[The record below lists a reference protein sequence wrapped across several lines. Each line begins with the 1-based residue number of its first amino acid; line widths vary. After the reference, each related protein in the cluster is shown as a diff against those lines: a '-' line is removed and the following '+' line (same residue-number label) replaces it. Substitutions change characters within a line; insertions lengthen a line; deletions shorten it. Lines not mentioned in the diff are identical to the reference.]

1 MADEMLSRVME
12 AIDQQRDS
20 FISQQS
26 RQQLDAFFSFGNK
39 FGSSNEQPDPREK
52 NLIERQTEAISD
64 FQRQD
69 LESLATPAPHSYREN
84 LAEEEEE
91 TEYNAHGRNQFR
103 PVAKLPRPEY
113 LRETGSARDYMDRGK
128 IYFGSAELSN
138 NLDNTNRK
146 IIKTKKSEKKE
157 KLYNLIRKYKSR
169 AKSKMMSE
177 DLSPPEAEKNDAGE
191 TDLKS
196 SWNWDAGFEEFPA
209 YLDKTQYS
217 HIARQ
222 CITYLFLHQLQQP
235 ITNPLQYCQCFY
247 MCINLP

>member
-1 MADEMLSRVME
+1 MLSRVME

-39 FGSSNEQPDPREK
+39 FGSSNEQLDPGEIK
-52 NLIERQTEAISD
+52 LIERQTEAISD

-69 LESLATPAPHSYREN
+69 LESLATPAPLGYREK
-84 LAEEEEE
+84 LADEEDA
-91 TEYNAHGRNQFR
+91 EYNAHGRNQFQ
-103 PVAKLPRPEY
+103 PVNKLPRPEY
-113 LRETGSARDYMDRGK
+113 LRETGNAKDYMDRGK

-138 NLDNTNRK
+138 TNLDNTNRK
-146 IIKTKKSEKKE
+146 IIKTKKSEKRE

-177 DLSPPEAEKNDAGE
+177 DLYPPEAEKENAGE

-196 SWNWDAGFEEFPA
+196 SWNWDAGFDEFPA

-235 ITNPLQYCQCFY
+235 MTIA
-247 MCINLP
+247 ILPVLLHVH